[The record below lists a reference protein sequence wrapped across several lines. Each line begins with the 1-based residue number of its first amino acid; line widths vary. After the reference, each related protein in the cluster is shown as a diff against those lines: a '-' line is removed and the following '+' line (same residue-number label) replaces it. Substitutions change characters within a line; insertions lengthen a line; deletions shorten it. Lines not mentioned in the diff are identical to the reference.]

1 MTGPT
6 LPRWLRRL
14 LCLLSWLGPLAGPA
28 WAACPPEPALP
39 DAAALAAAAR
49 TDRGLLWRVERGGH
63 ASYLYGTMHVGKPE
77 WGRPGPAVA
86 AALAQTDVLALEID
100 PGDPGIARQL
110 AEPEAPPP
118 VLPAALQERLAKLV
132 QASCLP
138 ATLAEGLPA
147 TLQVLTL
154 SLYEARWLGLDP
166 AFALEHMLAAR
177 AREAG
182 RRVVALET
190 VALQKKVLLPTDP
203 KEALAL
209 VESSVDQLE
218 RGSDRLQLAHLARAW
233 EEGDLGT
240 LEHYEDWCDCAR
252 DATER
257 AALRAM
263 LDDRNPGLA
272 EGIARLHGQGRRVFA
287 AVGALHMA
295 GPQGLPRLLAARGFT
310 VERLP
315 PVH

>member
-14 LCLLSWLGPLAGPA
+14 LCLLPLAAPA
-28 WAACPPEPALP
+28 WAACPPEPPLP

-63 ASYLYGTMHVGKPE
+63 ASYLYGTVHVGKPE

-86 AALAQTDVLALEID
+86 AALEQTDVLALEID
-100 PGDPGIARQL
+100 PSDPGIARQL

-118 VLPAALQERLAKLV
+118 ALPQALKDRLARLV
-132 QASCLP
+132 ETSCLP

-166 AFALEHMLAAR
+166 AFALEQMLAAR

-209 VESSVDQLE
+209 VESSVEQLE
-218 RGSDRLQLAHLARAW
+218 RGQERLQLARLTRAW
-233 EEGDLGT
+233 EEGDLAT
-240 LEHYEDWCDCAR
+240 LERYQDWCDCAR
-252 DATER
+252 NAEER
-257 AALRAM
+257 AALHAM

-272 EGIARLHGQGRRVFA
+272 DGIARLHGQGRRVFA

-295 GPQGLPRLLAARGFT
+295 GPRGLPRLLAARGFT
-310 VERLP
+310 VERLSP
-315 PVH
+315 TH